1 MIQSQNK
8 NRHFAQSK
16 VTVLNFFDKFYKKI
30 RGDSIKFAIIMCPRV
45 LTIACARDKIE
56 LGEVFAIAKASLS
69 PIVLLKE

>member
-1 MIQSQNK
+1 MLFTKSLQFK
-8 NRHFAQSK
+8 NYFFK
-16 VTVLNFFDKFYKKI
+16 TVFDKFYKKI

-45 LTIACARDKIE
+45 LTIAYARDKIE